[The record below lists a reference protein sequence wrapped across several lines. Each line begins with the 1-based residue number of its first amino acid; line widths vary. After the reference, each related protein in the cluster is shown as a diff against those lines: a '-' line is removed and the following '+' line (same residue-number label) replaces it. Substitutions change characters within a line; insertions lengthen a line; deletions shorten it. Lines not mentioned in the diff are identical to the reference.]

1 MSNSKGYFT
10 VTDQNFKAEVLDAK
24 EPVLVDFWAEW
35 CAPCRIIGPVIE
47 KLAAEYKGRVK
58 VAKLDVD
65 SGPVT
70 ATTYHIHS
78 IPTLLVFKDGQILDR
93 IVGVVSKSILVEKLQ
108 KVIATEKAET
118 LEV

>member
-1 MSNSKGYFT
+1 MSNSKGYVT

-47 KLAAEYKGRVK
+47 KLAADYKGRVK

-65 SGPVT
+65 AGPVT

-78 IPTLLVFKDGQILDR
+78 IPTLLIFKDGQILDR
-93 IVGVVSKSILVEKLQ
+93 VIGAVSKSILVEKLQ
-108 KVIATEKAET
+108 GVLAATKGET
-118 LEV
+118 LKV

>member
-1 MSNSKGYFT
+1 MSNSKGYVT
-10 VTDQNFKAEVLDAK
+10 VTDQNFKSEVLDAK

-65 SGPVT
+65 ASPVT
-70 ATTYHIHS
+70 ASTYQIHS
-78 IPTLLVFKDGQILDR
+78 IPTLLVFRNGQIVDR
-93 IVGVVSKSILVEKLQ
+93 VIGTVSKSILVEKFQ
-108 KVIATEKAET
+108 KVIATTKAAT
-118 LEV
+118 LKV